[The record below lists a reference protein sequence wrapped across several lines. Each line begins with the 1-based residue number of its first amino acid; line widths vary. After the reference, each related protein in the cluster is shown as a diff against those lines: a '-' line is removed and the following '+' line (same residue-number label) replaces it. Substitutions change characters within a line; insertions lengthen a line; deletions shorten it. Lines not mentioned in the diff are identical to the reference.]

1 MLKLFIS
8 SLVLSVSLLAGEIS
22 IAVAANMTDAIEVLK
37 GEFAKTNP
45 NTKIN
50 TVLGSSG
57 KLTAQMKNGAP
68 FDLFFSA
75 DMKFPEALYA
85 EKLAVTKPV
94 VYASGALAMMSV
106 KGLDLSKGLSILTD
120 AKVGKVAIANPKTA
134 PYGTAAVEAF
144 KNAKVYDAIESKL
157 VFGESISQTVQ
168 FATTA
173 ADVGFVN
180 KSAFYSDKMKA
191 YKEGKEWVSVDPK
204 LYTPIAQGVVVLKQ
218 AQNNAEAKAFYDFV
232 LTNVKAK
239 AILKDF
245 GYIVND

>member
-1 MLKLFIS
+1 MFKLFIS
-8 SLVLSVSLLAGEIS
+8 SIVLSVSLVAAEMS

-37 GEFAKTNP
+37 SEFLKSNP
-45 NTKIN
+45 NTKID

-57 KLTAQMKNGAP
+57 KLTAQIKNGAP
-68 FDLFFSA
+68 FSLFFSA
-75 DMKFPEALYA
+75 NMKFPEALYA
-85 EKLAVTKPV
+85 EGLATAKPV

-106 KGLDLSKGLSILTD
+106 KGLDLSKGIAILND
-120 AKVGKVAIANPKTA
+120 PKVAKVAIANPKTA

-144 KNAKVYDAIESKL
+144 KNAKLYESIEPKL

-204 LYTPIAQGVVVLKQ
+204 LYTPIAQGVVILKS
-218 AQNNAEAKAFYDFV
+218 AEHNAEAKAFYDFV
-232 LTNVKAK
+232 LNSPKAK
-239 AILKDF
+239 EILKAY
-245 GYIVND
+245 GYIVNE